1 MTSVHGGVVMRA
13 GGTSP
18 GGDRPHRAGRA
29 LVVVPLVEQPR
40 GRRTE
45 WSGGHLAKQPDDYL
59 AERLRRSGRPCAGE
73 CRWAAGGN
81 IWCK

>member
-13 GGTSP
+13 EETSP
-18 GGDRPHRAGRA
+18 GGGRSHHAGRTP
-29 LVVVPLVEQPR
+29 VVVPLAEQPR

-45 WSGGHLAKQPDDYL
+45 RPDGHLAKQPDDYL